1 MKAVQLCYVT
11 MWGSYGGDV
20 VQVIPAIDI
29 MDNQLVRL
37 TKGNPETK
45 ESYNVTSPV
54 EAALEWKSRGAELVH
69 IIDLDAALGKTSNTE
84 TILTIAEK
92 VPLQVGGGIR
102 TVETAQRLLDGGVQ
116 RIILGSMPI
125 KKPETAE
132 KLLTQ
137 YGSERIVIALD
148 HLDGYLMVK
157 GWQESTKHTLDE
169 SLKGFKQTGYK
180 RFLVTNIDHDGMM
193 TGPDTETYRRIS
205 GLGDVIASG
214 GVSSLADI
222 MALKETGVES
232 VVVGKALYM
241 NRFTLEQAQEAA
253 KC

>member
-1 MKAVQLCYVT
+1 M
-11 MWGSYGGDV
+11 
-20 VQVIPAIDI
+20 QVIPAIDI

-37 TKGNPETK
+37 TKGDPDTK
-45 ESYNVTSPV
+45 ESYTVTSPV
-54 EAALEWKSRGAELVH
+54 EAALEWRSRDAELVH
-69 IIDLDAALGKTSNTE
+69 IIDLDAALGKQSNTE
-84 TILTIAEK
+84 TILEIAEK
-92 VPLQVGGGIR
+92 VSLQVGGGIR

-125 KKPETAE
+125 KNPEKAE
-132 KLLTQ
+132 KLLEQ
-137 YGSERIVIALD
+137 YGSDRVVIALD
-148 HLDGYLMVK
+148 HRDGYLMVK

-169 SLKGFKQTGYK
+169 SLNGFTAQGYT

-205 GLGDVIASG
+205 GHGKVIASG

-222 MALKETGVES
+222 EALKETGVES

-241 NRFTLEQAQEAA
+241 KRFTLEEAQEAA
-253 KC
+253 RC